1 MPTRHRLMSRTFRSL
16 CAVAAGLA
24 LGAGPVLGQA
34 HTSTAAIDSLRNIQ
48 TIAPTYGPVGTKVH
62 LQTLNLPVQAKVHI
76 GYGATRTG
84 FEALFEVPQ
93 GIWGDIET
101 ELTVPP
107 SAPWDRAI
115 VFVAFNAIFSPI
127 GLSEPFHVVN
137 ENGLVRRTGTVEAE
151 TDGCVRFRD
160 QDDYVYALTGDLV
173 RSVSEGDA
181 VTIDG
186 SYSTSGPCGDVNTVG
201 VVAVRPA
208 SSLPG

>member
-1 MPTRHRLMSRTFRSL
+1 MSTHDLPMARIARTLLSL
-16 CAVAAGLA
+16 SIVCTVFAAPA
-24 LGAGPVLGQA
+24 LGQA
-34 HTSTAAIDSLRNIQ
+34 HQSAAVDSLRQIQ
-48 TIAPTYGPVGTKVH
+48 SISPTFGPIGTRVH

-93 GIWGDIET
+93 GMWGDIET

-137 ENGLVRRTGTVEAE
+137 ENGLVRRTGRITDEA
-151 TDGCVRFRD
+151 DGCVTMRD
-160 QDDYVYALTGDLV
+160 QDEYLYVLTGDLV
-173 RSVSEGDA
+173 RTMKVGDE

-186 SYSTSGPCGDVNTVG
+186 TYAATGPCLDDNTIG
-201 VVAVRPA
+201 VVAIRPA
-208 SSLPG
+208 N